1 MKWIGTTE
9 GLARFDDSTW
19 TVFAKNDTLTG
30 GDVVLL
36 NSNIKDI
43 AYERTAY
50 GTELWM
56 ATDSGLTVASY
67 KAVDGIT
74 SATTYHRGNSGLA
87 GNNVSNVAV
96 DASA

>member
-1 MKWIGTTE
+1 MYSHPSITTDNSDLPSNNVNVIYVDSANVKWIGTTE

-19 TVFAKNDTLTG
+19 TVFAKNDTLAG

-67 KAVDGIT
+67 KAC
-74 SATTYHRGNSGLA
+74 
-87 GNNVSNVAV
+87 
-96 DASA
+96 